1 MDMTHKQMTNLSVV
15 DVVDAALGPL
25 LKFRAD
31 RGSGRCLEQC
41 LPIVLS
47 IQLQI

>member
-1 MDMTHKQMTNLSVV
+1 MDMTHKQMTNVALV

-31 RGSGRCLEQC
+31 RGSDRSLEHC
-41 LPIVLS
+41 LPIVWS
-47 IQLQI
+47 TRLQI